1 MADAA
6 EIWITEDVWRYPGV
20 EALLEP
26 YPAERHTAEFR
37 GIEQPITVLS
47 VGSRNEAAAEQK
59 SSQMAGEPIPD
70 AAREEVRP
78 TT

>member
-1 MADAA
+1 M
-6 EIWITEDVWRYPGV
+6 

-26 YPAERHTAEFR
+26 YHAERRTAEFR

-59 SSQMAGEPIPD
+59 SSQMAGEPVP
-70 AAREEVRP
+70 AREEVRP
-78 TT
+78 TS